1 MTPGA
6 FAARTGIS
14 LRWKRAVNDVCGERK
29 TSVDFNVQPAESRPR
44 LSDKRSAKWGRFRFR
59 TILPAA
65 ACVATLSVASTS
77 VEAVAQESPL
87 TAIISEISRYEADIN
102 RINLEI
108 GNLREAVNQALVD
121 LHDAQS
127 LAEQARRGADE
138 ARKRLDET
146 QADVENAQSD
156 LDQISRSSYRS
167 SGANG
172 SPVHADADARKDSL
186 DRQTY
191 LRKESQEKQR
201 ALEELQRARTEAANY
216 ESTLRQ
222 ASRLADERATVAEEA
237 ETHARETLDE
247 SLSSLET
254 QLAQRDAASVEL
266 EKAQTELV
274 EQRPE
279 AAVAIGIEPEAESAS
294 QAEHE
299 SSEPASAPQAPETE
313 SARAIP
319 SDSAASETPSVET
332 AGSASS
338 TEESK
343 PAGDAV
349 STESSEASESAES
362 ASADVTEEEA
372 VQDDA
377 TTGEE
382 TEHGTEPEVDEG
394 AEAAPETD
402 VVEAPTAPSL
412 DDFANPDTVQA
423 ALDAF
428 AEAVGQTQAEHT
440 SFDNPYS
447 DAAEAADTA
456 DTGSSEG
463 SEGIAAPSSSEGAD
477 AAVAATDEEEG
488 TNVAG
493 VLPEVSDAKNVTDEL
508 RGTETVSDASRSQ
521 QIEAVI
527 ARAESQIGT
536 PYVWGGGDANGA
548 TMGLN
553 GQGYNGKAGYDCSG
567 LVLYA
572 YSGAGV
578 SLPHYTG
585 YQYQRGTQ
593 IPVDQAERGDLLF
606 WGDGGS
612 QHVAIYLGD
621 GMMLEA
627 PQTGMNVQK
636 TAVRRN
642 GLAPMAVRLI

>member
-1 MTPGA
+1 MG
-6 FAARTGIS
+6 
-14 LRWKRAVNDVCGERK
+14 AVNEVCGERK
-29 TSVDFNVQPAESRPR
+29 TAVDSTVHSAAAQPRP
-44 LSDKRSAKWGRFRFR
+44 SKRSSASSTFRKFRFR
-59 TILPAA
+59 NILPAA
-65 ACVATLSVASTS
+65 ACVATLSVATTS

-87 TAIISEISRYEADIN
+87 TAIISEISRHEADIN

-127 LAEQARRGADE
+127 LAEQARRGAHE
-138 ARKRLDET
+138 ARQRLNET
-146 QADVENAQSD
+146 QAEVEQAQSE
-156 LDQISRSSYRS
+156 LDQISRSSYRA

-172 SPVHADADARKDSL
+172 SPVRADADARKDSL

-191 LRKESQEKQR
+191 LRKESEEKQQ
-201 ALEELQRARTEAANY
+201 ALVELQRARTEAANN

-222 ASRLADERATVAEEA
+222 ASRLADERAATAEAA
-237 ETHARETLDE
+237 ETHARVTLEE
-247 SLSSLET
+247 SLTSLET
-254 QLAQRDAASVEL
+254 QLAQRDAAFAEL
-266 EKAQTELV
+266 TQAQTELV

-279 AAVAIGIEPEAESAS
+279 AAASIGIDPETLAAAPEEA
-294 QAEHE
+294 
-299 SSEPASAPQAPETE
+299 PASAAPGSAEDEPAAAATTANEADTADVPET
-313 SARAIP
+313 
-319 SDSAASETPSVET
+319 
-332 AGSASS
+332 
-338 TEESK
+338 
-343 PAGDAV
+343 
-349 STESSEASESAES
+349 SAES
-362 ASADVTEEEA
+362 APTASTTVAESGTESATESATETEAESSAEATSEETTEAAEPAAEEKVEEQAESSADSEA
-372 VQDDA
+372 
-377 TTGEE
+377 E
-382 TEHGTEPEVDEG
+382 GTEVSSPESP
-394 AEAAPETD
+394 A
-402 VVEAPTAPSL
+402 APSL
-412 DDFANPDTVQA
+412 EDFANPDTVQA

-428 AEAVGQTQAEHT
+428 AQAVGETQAEHT
-440 SFDNPYS
+440 NFDNPYS
-447 DAAEAADTA
+447 ESTNSGA
-456 DTGSSEG
+456 SEE
-463 SEGIAAPSSSEGAD
+463 STGIAAPSSSDSAD

-493 VLPEVSDAKNVTDEL
+493 VLPEVDDAKKVTDSL
-508 RGTETVSDASRSQ
+508 RGTDTTSDASRSQ

-548 TMGLN
+548 TMGLD
-553 GQGYNGKAGYDCSG
+553 GKGYNGKAGYDCSG

-572 YSGAGV
+572 YSGAGI

-606 WGDGGS
+606 WGNGGS

-636 TAVRRN
+636 TAVRRS

>member
-1 MTPGA
+1 MSSK
-6 FAARTGIS
+6 RT
-14 LRWKRAVNDVCGERK
+14 
-29 TSVDFNVQPAESRPR
+29 
-44 LSDKRSAKWGRFRFR
+44 AKWGRFRFR

-146 QADVENAQSD
+146 QADVEHAQSD

-172 SPVHADADARKDSL
+172 SPVHADADGRKDSL

-191 LRKESQEKQR
+191 LRKESEEKQR
-201 ALEELQRARTEAANY
+201 ALKELQRARTEAANY

-247 SLSSLET
+247 TLTSLET

-266 EKAQTELV
+266 EQAQTELV

-279 AAVAIGIEPEAESAS
+279 AAAAIGIEPEAESAA
-294 QAEHE
+294 QAEHD

-313 SARAIP
+313 SAPAIP
-319 SDSAASETPSVET
+319 SDSSASETPSADT
-332 AGSASS
+332 AEPASS
-338 TEESK
+338 TEESE
-343 PAGDAV
+343 PSVEDEP
-349 STESSEASESAES
+349 TESSEVSEPTESVSANT
-362 ASADVTEEEA
+362 AEEEA
-372 VQDDA
+372 LQEDPA
-377 TTGEE
+377 EE
-382 TEHGTEPEVDEG
+382 EPGHASEPEVDEG
-394 AEAAPETD
+394 AETAPETAAP
-402 VVEAPTAPSL
+402 EAPTAPTL

-428 AEAVGQTQAEHT
+428 AEAVGQTQADHT

-447 DAAEAADTA
+447 DAANAADTA

-463 SEGIAAPSSSEGAD
+463 SEGIAAPSSSDSAD

-508 RGTETVSDASRSQ
+508 RGTETASDANRSQ

-548 TMGLN
+548 TMGLD

-593 IPVDQAERGDLLF
+593 IPVDEAERGDLLF
-606 WGDGGS
+606 WGNGGS

>member
-1 MTPGA
+1 
-6 FAARTGIS
+6 
-14 LRWKRAVNDVCGERK
+14 
-29 TSVDFNVQPAESRPR
+29 
-44 LSDKRSAKWGRFRFR
+44 
-59 TILPAA
+59 
-65 ACVATLSVASTS
+65 
-77 VEAVAQESPL
+77 L

-127 LAEQARRGADE
+127 LAEQARRGAVE

-201 ALEELQRARTEAANY
+201 ALEELQRARTEAANH

-266 EKAQTELV
+266 EQAQTELV

-279 AAVAIGIEPEAESAS
+279 AAAAIGIEPEAESVS

-299 SSEPASAPQAPETE
+299 SSEPASAPQATGTE
-313 SARAIP
+313 GSPAIP
-319 SDSAASETPSVET
+319 SDSVASETPSVDT

-338 TEESK
+338 TEESE
-343 PAGDAV
+343 PAADAV

-372 VQDDA
+372 VQDDSA
-377 TTGEE
+377 GEEAVQDDSAGEE
-382 TEHGTEPEVDEG
+382 TEHGVEPEVEEG
-394 AEAAPETD
+394 AEAATETD
-402 VVEAPTAPSL
+402 VLEAPTAPSL
-412 DDFANPDTVQA
+412 DDFANPATVQA

-447 DAAEAADTA
+447 DAAEVADTA

-477 AAVAATDEEEG
+477 AAVAAADEEEG

-508 RGTETVSDASRSQ
+508 RGTETASDASRSQ

-548 TMGLN
+548 TMGLD

-593 IPVDQAERGDLLF
+593 IPVDEAERGDLLF

>member
-1 MTPGA
+1 M
-6 FAARTGIS
+6 
-14 LRWKRAVNDVCGERK
+14 
-29 TSVDFNVQPAESRPR
+29 DFTVQPAESRPR

-65 ACVATLSVASTS
+65 ACVATLSVASAS

-266 EKAQTELV
+266 EQAQTELV

-279 AAVAIGIEPEAESAS
+279 AAAAIGIEPEAEFAE

-299 SSEPASAPQAPETE
+299 SSEPASAPQATGTE
-313 SARAIP
+313 GSPAIP
-319 SDSAASETPSVET
+319 SDSVASETPSVDT
-332 AGSASS
+332 AGSSSS
-338 TEESK
+338 TEESE
-343 PAGDAV
+343 PAADAV

-372 VQDDA
+372 VQDDSAGEEAVQDDA

-382 TEHGTEPEVDEG
+382 TEHGAEPEVDEG
-394 AEAAPETD
+394 AETAPETAAP
-402 VVEAPTAPSL
+402 EAPTAPTL

-447 DAAEAADTA
+447 DAAEVADTA

-477 AAVAATDEEEG
+477 AAVAAADEEEG

-508 RGTETVSDASRSQ
+508 RGTETASDASRSQ

-548 TMGLN
+548 TMGLD

-593 IPVDQAERGDLLF
+593 IPVDEAERGDLLF